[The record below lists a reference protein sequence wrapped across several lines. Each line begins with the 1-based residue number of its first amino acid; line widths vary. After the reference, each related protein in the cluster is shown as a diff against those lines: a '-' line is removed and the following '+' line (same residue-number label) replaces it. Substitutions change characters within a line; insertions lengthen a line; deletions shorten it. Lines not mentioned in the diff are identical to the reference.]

1 MAQAAG
7 LGPPAQAPRLSQLLP
22 TVKCS
27 NCSQPV
33 PLTDL
38 SDHVCPPQPP
48 LPPLQRL
55 PTFSNPPSSFL
66 PQRLQNIVSP
76 RANTPPRRNS
86 LDKESRGP
94 RPDSSQRLPPAA
106 NVSRKDSLPSIAT
119 LPQSSSAPYRGNPL
133 VPQDRP
139 STQSPPVGPVRN
151 ATPSFRRA
159 AAAANVHFEPNS
171 PPRRTNTPNAGDQ
184 NGSQSVGA
192 SPRRP
197 SLARKE
203 SPAPPQQPPVS
214 SSVRRDNPLS
224 NPSLP
229 SSLQPRERRRTPSAS
244 SSVARPEAMDRPEPS
259 FDQSRRLNVD
269 ASRPSDH
276 QRPPLDRS
284 AVPAITSRPGP
295 ASSSQKPPPASTVPF
310 PTSIPVHP
318 ARSPVMQSP
327 ASPLMPPPRSPVP
340 ESERYIDTKCG
351 GEAGMAGVGRR
362 GFAAVARAAMLAAS
376 LPSSHQ
382 PQPLI
387 SPHEPRANAPKFLN
401 INPTAPHVAHAME
414 AFLRRFRA
422 FISVIRLLLITLR
435 WFSLFFWARC
445 KCLVYTSLLT
455 GQPASTPPPFSP
467 NSGYAP
473 CPASPLPSSPISPAI
488 STPTS
493 ARYPNHPG
501 PTFEVDNVTP
511 KQKVHALSSPSGVR
525 IASPSRTPSPR
536 IPNPFERRLSS
547 ETVTQS
553 PMNGFN
559 MHLPLL
565 DMLKRTDGGENESD
579 DESVYT
585 THTSDANGA
594 TFSPS
599 ADSGTGLAYA
609 DESDED
615 TPVVMP
621 LNLRKSNVNI
631 DTNKVRFPT
640 MSSPGSSR
648 SSMPVRKESIA
659 STSSAASA
667 HSTTVG
673 VRTRCNSSSTHSTM
687 RSGGALERAMET
699 LIEEGA
705 SISVLASGSV
715 LASIAGPSTCRGGS
729 GKPNRSN
736 TVPGPASPENKA
748 PKLPARSHTNPSLP
762 HVHSERVKATS
773 KVARIR
779 NGSAEHHNC
788 ARCGT
793 KIEDG
798 RWIQMDGGS
807 VLCERCW
814 KNMYLP
820 KCRRCN
826 LPIEKQAVSSRDG
839 QLKGKYHKGCF
850 NCHVCQQPF
859 PDKEFYVFDGK
870 PFCAY
875 HYHEA
880 NDSLCAA
887 TSCGQPIE
895 GPCAVNHTGRRYH
908 PEHLLCEYEDGCGEK
923 LVEYWEF
930 DGQMLCERHAGVS
943 CNRDSSATQND
954 DHFDSVEATR
964 DGGRARKRMTRF
976 IDLKGGDD
984 GELDIR

>member
-33 PLTDL
+33 PLADL
-38 SDHVCPPQPP
+38 SDHVCPPRPP
-48 LPPLQRL
+48 LPPFQRL
-55 PTFSNPPSSFL
+55 PTSSNTPSSFL

-76 RANTPPRRNS
+76 RANTPPRRTS
-86 LDKESRGP
+86 VDKESRGP
-94 RPDSSQRLPPAA
+94 RPDSSQRLPPAV
-106 NVSRKDSLPSIAT
+106 NVSRKDSSPSIPP
-119 LPQSSSAPYRGNPL
+119 LPQSSPAPHRGNPL
-133 VPQDRP
+133 VPQDRQ
-139 STQSPPVGPVRN
+139 STRSPPVSPVRN
-151 ATPSFRRA
+151 ATLSFRRA
-159 AAAANVHFEPNS
+159 AAAPNVHFEPNS
-171 PPRRTNTPNAGDQ
+171 PPRRTATPNAGDRD
-184 NGSQSVGA
+184 GTQSVVA

-197 SLARKE
+197 SLVRKE
-203 SPAPPQQPPVS
+203 SPAPLQQPPVLS
-214 SSVRRDNPLS
+214 SMRRDNPLS
-224 NPSLP
+224 N
-229 SSLQPRERRRTPSAS
+229 SSFSPNLQPRERERTPSAS
-244 SSVARPEAMDRPEPS
+244 SRVAPLDTMDRPEPS
-259 FDQSRRLNVD
+259 SDRLRHLNAD
-269 ASRPSDH
+269 ASRPTDP
-276 QRPPLDRS
+276 QRPPPDRS
-284 AVPAITSRPGP
+284 AMLANTSRPSLP
-295 ASSSQKPPPASTVPF
+295 SSSHKPPAASTVPF
-310 PTSIPVHP
+310 PTSVAVHP
-318 ARSPVMQSP
+318 ARSPVIQPP
-327 ASPLMPPPRSPVP
+327 ASPLMPPPRSPLP
-340 ESERYIDTKCG
+340 ESERDIDTKCG
-351 GEAGMAGVGRR
+351 GAAGMAGVGRR

-376 LPSSHQ
+376 LPSSHL

-387 SPHEPRANAPKFLN
+387 PLHEPRTSAPTHLN
-401 INPTAPHVAHAME
+401 INPTAPHVA
-414 AFLRRFRA
+414 
-422 FISVIRLLLITLR
+422 
-435 WFSLFFWARC
+435 C
-445 KCLVYTSLLT
+445 
-455 GQPASTPPPFSP
+455 ASTSPPFS
-467 NSGYAP
+467 SSSRYAP

-493 ARYPNHPG
+493 ARYPIHPG
-501 PTFEVDNVTP
+501 PTFEVDNATP
-511 KQKVHALSSPSGVR
+511 KQKVHALSSPSDVR

-536 IPNPFERRLSS
+536 IPNPFERRMSG
-547 ETVTQS
+547 ETVAQS
-553 PMNGFN
+553 PMNGFD
-559 MHLPLL
+559 MRLPLL
-565 DMLKRTDGGENESD
+565 GMLKRTDGRENESD

-585 THTSDANGA
+585 THTSDAKDA
-594 TFSPS
+594 TLSLS
-599 ADSGTGLAYA
+599 ADSETGLAYA
-609 DESDED
+609 DGSDED

-621 LNLRKSNVNI
+621 SILRKSNMNV

-640 MSSPGSSR
+640 MSSPGPSR
-648 SSMPVRKESIA
+648 SSMPIRKESTA
-659 STSSAASA
+659 STRSAASA
-667 HSTTVG
+667 HSTAVG
-673 VRTRCNSSSTHSTM
+673 IRTRCNSSSTHSTA

-715 LASIAGPSTCRGGS
+715 LASIAGPSISRGGP

-762 HVHSERVKATS
+762 HVHSERVKATG

-779 NGSAEHHNC
+779 NGSREHPSC
-788 ARCGT
+788 ARCET
-793 KIEDG
+793 KIESD

-826 LPIEKQAVSSRDG
+826 LPIERQAVSSRDG

-850 NCHVCQQPF
+850 NCHACHQPF

-923 LVEYWEF
+923 LVEYWEV
-930 DGQMLCERHAGVS
+930 DGQMLCEHHAGVS
-943 CNRDSSATQND
+943 SNHDSSATQND
-954 DHFDSVEATR
+954 DHSDAVEATR

-976 IDLKGGDD
+976 IDLGGGDD

>member
-33 PLTDL
+33 PLADL
-38 SDHVCPPQPP
+38 SNHVCPPRPP

-55 PTFSNPPSSFL
+55 PTSSNPPSSFL

-76 RANTPPRRNS
+76 RANTPPRRTS

-94 RPDSSQRLPPAA
+94 RPDSSQRLPSAV
-106 NVSRKDSLPSIAT
+106 NVFRKDSSPSIPM
-119 LPQSSSAPYRGNPL
+119 LPQSSAASHRGNPL
-133 VPQDRP
+133 VPQDRQ
-139 STQSPPVGPVRN
+139 STHSPPVGPVRN

-159 AAAANVHFEPNS
+159 AAAPNVHFEPNS
-171 PPRRTNTPNAGDQ
+171 PPGRTATPNAGDRD
-184 NGSQSVGA
+184 GTQSVGA

-197 SLARKE
+197 SLVRKE
-203 SPAPPQQPPVS
+203 SPAPLQQPPVS
-214 SSVRRDNPLS
+214 SSMRRDNPPSNSSLS
-224 NPSLP
+224 PN
-229 SSLQPRERRRTPSAS
+229 LQPRERGRTPSAS
-244 SSVARPEAMDRPEPS
+244 SSVAPLDTMDRPEPS
-259 FDQSRRLNVD
+259 SDQLRHANTD
-269 ASRPSDH
+269 ASRPTDH
-276 QRPPLDRS
+276 QRPPPGRS
-284 AVPAITSRPGP
+284 AMFANTSRPGP
-295 ASSSQKPPPASTVPF
+295 PSSSHKPPAASTVPF
-310 PTSIPVHP
+310 PTSVPMHP
-318 ARSPVMQSP
+318 ARSPVIQPP

-340 ESERYIDTKCG
+340 ESERDIDTKCG
-351 GEAGMAGVGRR
+351 GAAGMAGVGRR
-362 GFAAVARAAMLAAS
+362 GFAAVARAAMLSAS
-376 LPSSHQ
+376 LPRSHL

-387 SPHEPRANAPKFLN
+387 PLHEPRTSAPTLLN
-401 INPTAPHVAHAME
+401 INPTVPHVA
-414 AFLRRFRA
+414 
-422 FISVIRLLLITLR
+422 
-435 WFSLFFWARC
+435 C
-445 KCLVYTSLLT
+445 
-455 GQPASTPPPFSP
+455 ASMSPPFSP
-467 NSGYAP
+467 SSGYAP

-493 ARYPNHPG
+493 ARYPIHPS
-501 PTFEVDNVTP
+501 PTFAVDDATP
-511 KQKVHALSSPSGVR
+511 KQKVHALSSPTDVR

-536 IPNPFERRLSS
+536 IPNPFERRMSG

-553 PMNGFN
+553 PMNGFD

-565 DMLKRTDGGENESD
+565 DMLKRTDGKENESD

-585 THTSDANGA
+585 THTSDAKDA
-594 TFSPS
+594 TLSQS
-599 ADSGTGLAYA
+599 ADSETGLAYA
-609 DESDED
+609 DGSDED

-621 LNLRKSNVNI
+621 LNLRKSNMNI

-640 MSSPGSSR
+640 MSSPGPSR
-648 SSMPVRKESIA
+648 SSIPVRKESTA
-659 STSSAASA
+659 STRSAASA
-667 HSTTVG
+667 HSTAIG
-673 VRTRCNSSSTHSTM
+673 VRTRCNSSSTHSTA

-715 LASIAGPSTCRGGS
+715 LASIAGPSNSRGGS

-762 HVHSERVKATS
+762 HVHSERVKATG

-779 NGSAEHHNC
+779 NGSGEHPNC
-788 ARCGT
+788 ARCET
-793 KIEDG
+793 KIESD
-798 RWIQMDGGS
+798 RWIQMDGGN

-826 LPIEKQAVSSRDG
+826 LPIERQAVSSRDG

-850 NCHVCQQPF
+850 NCHACHQPF

-895 GPCAVNHTGRRYH
+895 GPCAVNHAGRRYH

-923 LVEYWEF
+923 LVEYWEV
-930 DGQMLCERHAGVS
+930 DGQMLCEHHAGVS
-943 CNRDSSATQND
+943 SNQDSSATQND
-954 DHFDSVEATR
+954 DHSDTVEATR

-976 IDLKGGDD
+976 IDLGGGDD

>member
-48 LPPLQRL
+48 LPPLQRP
-55 PTFSNPPSSFL
+55 PTLSNPPSSFL

-76 RANTPPRRNS
+76 RANTPPRRTS
-86 LDKESRGP
+86 LDKESRTP
-94 RPDSSQRLPPAA
+94 RPDSSQRLPPAT

-119 LPQSSSAPYRGNPL
+119 VPQSSSAPYRGNPL

-151 ATPSFRRA
+151 ATPSFKRA

-192 SPRRP
+192 SPSRP

-203 SPAPPQQPPVS
+203 SPAPPQQLPVS
-214 SSVRRDNPLS
+214 LSVRRDSPPS
-224 NPSLP
+224 NSSLP
-229 SSLQPRERRRTPSAS
+229 PSLQPRERGRTPSAG
-244 SSVARPEAMDRPEPS
+244 SSVARPEAMDRPGPS
-259 FDQSRRLNVD
+259 FDQLRRPDAD
-269 ASRPSDH
+269 ASRPLDH
-276 QRPPLDRS
+276 QRPPLDRN
-284 AVPAITSRPGP
+284 AMLAITSRPGP
-295 ASSSQKPPPASTVPF
+295 TSPSQKPPAASTVPF

-318 ARSPVMQSP
+318 ARSPVIQPP

-401 INPTAPHVAHAME
+401 INPTAPHVAHA
-414 AFLRRFRA
+414 
-422 FISVIRLLLITLR
+422 
-435 WFSLFFWARC
+435 
-445 KCLVYTSLLT
+445 
-455 GQPASTPPPFSP
+455 STPPPFSP

-473 CPASPLPSSPISPAI
+473 CPTSPLPSSPISPAI

-493 ARYPNHPG
+493 ARYPSHPG
-501 PTFEVDNVTP
+501 PTLEVDNVTP
-511 KQKVHALSSPSGVR
+511 KQKVHALSSSGVR
-525 IASPSRTPSPR
+525 IASPSRTPSPQ

-553 PMNGFN
+553 PTNGFN

-585 THTSDANGA
+585 TRTSDVNGA
-594 TFSPS
+594 SFSPS

-621 LNLRKSNVNI
+621 LNLRKSNMNI

-673 VRTRCNSSSTHSTM
+673 VRTRCNSSSTHSTA

-715 LASIAGPSTCRGGS
+715 LASIAGSSACRGGS

-762 HVHSERVKATS
+762 HVHSERVKATG

-850 NCHVCQQPF
+850 SCHACHQPF

-908 PEHLLCEYEDGCGEK
+908 PEHLLCEHEDGCGEK
-923 LVEYWEF
+923 LVEYWEV

-954 DHFDSVEATR
+954 DHFDAVEATR

-976 IDLKGGDD
+976 IDLKGGED